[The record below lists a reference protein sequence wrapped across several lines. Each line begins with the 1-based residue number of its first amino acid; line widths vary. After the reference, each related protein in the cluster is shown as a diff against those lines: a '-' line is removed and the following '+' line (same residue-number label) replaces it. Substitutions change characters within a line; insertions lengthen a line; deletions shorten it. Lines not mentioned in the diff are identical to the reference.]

1 MAEVFISYSSHDIEV
16 AKALFKKFEEQG
28 ISCWMDKSELKGGAD
43 WQENITTGIKS
54 AKVFVLVYSAH
65 AVESRW
71 VLRELTLA
79 DDNHLFVIPYNIDG
93 SSIDAKFELIL
104 SRLQWINAQPY
115 SGKYNF
121 DELLGVS
128 KTHIYDSISNNRTI
142 KLQECKSKP
151 INKFNK
157 KGLLVIPAAAIALIA
172 IFAAISI
179 LKNDRTDELVQNQ
192 SITEQKI
199 DVNSLGS
206 PTVSPVGS
214 ENANSE
220 ADTSVPVSTTV
231 PEESSV
237 QTESEPSKSEF
248 DDRFNALNQES
259 KQESEIEVISE
270 AIPDPGVYTVG
281 DYRISVNSDGSA
293 ELLDCDSSEMYI
305 TIPEKINGA
314 IITKIGSGG
323 FGDCQNAIEITI
335 PDTVTEIENGA
346 FSGLQSLCTVSLG
359 NGVISIGNGAFRECK
374 LLKKIDLPNSVVTIE
389 NSAFANC
396 DNLTEIKLSENLE
409 SISNSCFDKCK
420 NLKSIVIPDSVTEI
434 KSFAFRDC
442 TKLESVTFGQKL
454 VKICS
459 SAFEDCSSITELS
472 IPGNVLFIEGYAFS
486 QCISIQSVFIEEG
499 VMDIDG
505 GAFGGCESLSNIT
518 LPQSLSRIDTNV
530 FYSVQ
535 PSRKLPDSFTA
546 IYKGHSYTKDMLSQ
560 LFKDV
565 NG

>member
-16 AKALFKKFEEQG
+16 AKALYNKFEEQG

-128 KTHIYDSISNNRTI
+128 KTHISDPICGNRPI

-157 KGLLVIPAAAIALIA
+157 KILLVIPAAAIALIA
-172 IFAAISI
+172 VFATIAF
-179 LKNDRTDELVQNQ
+179 LKNDRTNELVENQ
-192 SITEQKI
+192 SVTEQKL
-199 DVNSLGS
+199 DVNSLGA

-220 ADTSVPVSTTV
+220 ADTSVSVSTTV

-237 QTESEPSKSEF
+237 QTESEPSKAEF
-248 DDRFNALNQES
+248 DDRFNEQNQEPE
-259 KQESEIEVISE
+259 QESEIDVISE
-270 AIPDPGVYTVG
+270 AIPDPGVYTIG
-281 DYRISVNSDGSA
+281 DYRISVKSDGCA
-293 ELLDCDSSEMYI
+293 ELMDCDSSEMYI

-314 IITKIGSGG
+314 TITKIAPRA
-323 FGDCQNAIEITI
+323 FGDCNNAIEITL
-335 PDTVTEIENGA
+335 PDTVIE
-346 FSGLQSLCTVSLG
+346 
-359 NGVISIGNGAFRECK
+359 IGNGAFSECK
-374 LLKKIDLPNSVVTIE
+374 LLKKIDLPDSVVTIE
-389 NSAFANC
+389 DNAFAKC
-396 DNLTEIKLSENLE
+396 DNLTEAKLSENLE
-409 SISNSCFDKCK
+409 SISRSCFDDCN

-434 KSFAFRDC
+434 NSFAFRDC
-442 TKLESVTFGQKL
+442 TKLESVTFGEKL

-459 SAFEDCSSITELS
+459 SAFENCSSITELE

-486 QCISIQSVFIEEG
+486 QCISIQSVVLEEG
-499 VMDIDG
+499 VMDIGG
-505 GAFGGCESLSNIT
+505 GAFGGCESLLNMT
-518 LPQSLSRIDTNV
+518 LPESLTRIDTNV

-560 LFKDV
+560 LYKDV